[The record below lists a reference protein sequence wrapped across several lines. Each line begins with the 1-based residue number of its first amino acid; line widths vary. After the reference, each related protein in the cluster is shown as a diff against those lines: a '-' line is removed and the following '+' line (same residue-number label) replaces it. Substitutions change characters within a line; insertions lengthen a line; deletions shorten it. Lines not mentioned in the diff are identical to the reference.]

1 MNICKS
7 NLLKSVLRLIL
18 LANVF
23 YIISSDSVDEETPG
37 PSSPLEKT
45 EESAG
50 TSPTPSLLQLD
61 DNSKNLKLLSLAESI
76 KRSKKNESPQ
86 SSKSTEDQWKRAL
99 KEIKNLAVPRS
110 FSDDPDARM
119 DEINLFRRWRALLNE
134 PTKVELD
141 PKTKTTTATIEQD
154 INGTSSTFPESTKS
168 TPRFDGF
175 ASWERMLQDW
185 SDDVQEYME
194 KIESENNGYPMSQ
207 FGNSEKVSSQMP
219 TEEKEKK
226 LNDDESTVHA
236 NEFKDDSAI
245 ESKHV
250 DDSEKKSISLPV
262 PAARKDGEA
271 VLPHTDIADKSK
283 NILIVTTAALP
294 WMTGTAVNPLLRSAY
309 MTMGRSEAGGSVTL
323 MLPWL
328 ERRQDQEEV
337 YGPDKTFD
345 SPEEQELYIRNWL
358 RDSAKMSVPSEELKI
373 KWYAA
378 WQNKAENS
386 VYSMG
391 DITALIPKEDVDI
404 CILEE
409 PEHLNW
415 YRAPGDSWTDKFKH
429 VVGIIHTNYF
439 VYAQEQ
445 PAAFIRVS
453 LYSSWVMSRI
463 VFPVD

>member
-1 MNICKS
+1 MI
-7 NLLKSVLRLIL
+7 

-23 YIISSDSVDEETPG
+23 HIILSDSCDEETPV
-37 PSSPLEKT
+37 PSTPLEKSG
-45 EESAG
+45 ESEG
-50 TSPTPSLLQLD
+50 TSPAPSLLQLD

-86 SSKSTEDQWKRAL
+86 NSKDTEDRWKRAL

-141 PKTKTTTATIEQD
+141 PKTKTTTATMEQD
-154 INGTSSTFPESTKS
+154 TNGASSSFPESNKS

-207 FGNSEKVSSQMP
+207 FGNSEKVNTQI
-219 TEEKEKK
+219 TTDDKEKQ
-226 LNDDESTVHA
+226 LNDDESTTHA
-236 NEFKDDSAI
+236 NQFKDNKSI
-245 ESKHV
+245 ESKHEE
-250 DDSEKKSISLPV
+250 DSKKKSISLPV
-262 PAARKDGEA
+262 PAARKEGEA
-271 VLPHTDIADKSK
+271 VLPHTDIADRSK
-283 NILIVTTAALP
+283 KILIVTTASLP
-294 WMTGTAVNPLLRSAY
+294 WMTGTAVNPLLRAAY
-309 MTMGRSEAGGSVTL
+309 MTMGRTEAGGSVTL

-337 YGPDKTFD
+337 YGRDKTFN
-345 SPEEQELYIRNWL
+345 SPEEQELFIRNWL
-358 RDSAKMSVPSEELKI
+358 RDSAKMPVPSEELKI

-453 LYSSWVMSRI
+453 LCCI
-463 VFPVD
+463 VFDDMTS